1 MAMYSSNVNDQW
13 SWWSLVIA
21 TLEGSTL
28 RNTINKVCI
37 ALNSTK
43 VNQSLS
49 HGCICVFV
57 YLCFSSHS
65 ALCTGDVVGCNELW
79 RILPQPITS
88 PTSTTYLLM
97 VRTLWRSGNYQGC
110 CFQWRGC
117 SDNFHF
123 LKKWCEPYEKQFDVG
138 KMYGAEV
145 KLQNAASKQEGRWRW
160 RRWMERWRGRTEGG
174 GGQNWMATVRAR
186 LGETKPS

>member
-1 MAMYSSNVNDQW
+1 MVTRYCN
-13 SWWSLVIA
+13 SW
-21 TLEGSTL
+21 
-28 RNTINKVCI
+28 R
-37 ALNSTK
+37 LNPEK
-43 VNQSLS
+43 YHQQSLHCS
-49 HGCICVFV
+49 QSQKYTSLFGLAVFV

-123 LKKWCEPYEKQFDVG
+123 LKKWCEPNEKQADVG
-138 KMYGAEV
+138 KMCGAEV
-145 KLQNAASKQEGRWRW
+145 KLQNAASKQEG
-160 RRWMERWRGRTEGG
+160 RWRGRTEGG

-186 LGETKPS
+186 LGETKPT